1 MEILVCLKQ
10 VPDTEAEIRPT
21 ADNTDINYEGVKFV
35 VNVYDEYAVEEA
47 LKLKE
52 KAGEGTITIVTL
64 GPDRAVECGQSG
76 SSRRSRLAR
85 S

>member
-52 KAGEGTITIVTL
+52 KAGEDMG
-64 GPDRAVECGQSG
+64 SG
-76 SSRRSRLAR
+76 ADTMVQRRLLH
-85 S
+85 